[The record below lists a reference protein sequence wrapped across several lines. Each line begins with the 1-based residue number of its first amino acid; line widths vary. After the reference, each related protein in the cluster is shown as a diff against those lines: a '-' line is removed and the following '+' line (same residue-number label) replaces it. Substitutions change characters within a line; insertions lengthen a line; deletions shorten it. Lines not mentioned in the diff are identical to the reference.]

1 MIRLLNRASL
11 RFYLRHPWQLGLAVA
26 GISLGVGVFVGVE
39 LANDS
44 AARAFDLS
52 AALVR
57 GSTSHRLVPIGADLD
72 ETVYREIVVD
82 RNIASAAPVIEADV
96 GIAGHPGLRVPLLG
110 VDPSQE
116 GNLRS
121 FAAFTPGLV
130 GGDLTRLM
138 TEPDTVLLPAALAAE
153 LGAEPGSAL
162 TLQIAGREA
171 VVQVL
176 GVLGNLAGDA
186 QAEPPLLTDIAT
198 AQELL
203 RIPGRI
209 TRIDLRLT
217 EREAAALAATPPAG
231 TILVPAGAQRAAFDE
246 LATAFRTN
254 LTALGLLALVV
265 GTFLIYSTMSFAIL
279 QRRAT
284 LGVLRAIG
292 VTPRELLGSVLVEA
306 LVLAVVATGLGLL
319 LGRGLANGL
328 VDLVLRTIG
337 DIYFSSVVEAA
348 RPSPWIY
355 VQGAALGTAATVL
368 AALKPALD
376 AARAAPA
383 AVLRRAALERRAK
396 SGAVRAAWLAVPLLV
411 ISAAILAFGPKNL
424 VAAFGSLFTVLAAG
438 ALLTPLATVALM
450 AALDRL
456 LGRFL
461 GLPAVIAIRGV
472 AASLSRTG
480 VATAALAVAIA
491 TVNGVGLMIGSFR
504 TSLSSWLETTLT
516 ADLYVTAD
524 PATPLVA
531 DSDVLAMLQRVPG
544 VAGVSLARALVV
556 PTSVGEIS
564 VRAFRPGAR
573 GFGLTIVGGAPDA
586 ALAALGEGRG
596 VVASERLMFARSL
609 NVGDELTLPSPSGP
623 QRLPIVGAY
632 RDFNT
637 GNYAIVMA
645 LERYRASW
653 NDSTITGL
661 GVDLRDGADAAAVE
675 AAVRA
680 ALGRENGVR
689 VRSSS
694 GIEQLSLEVFDRTF
708 RITEVLRLLA
718 AVVAFLGVLSALLAI
733 ELERGHELGVLR
745 ALGFTPRDLATSLL
759 TQTGLLGLAAGLV
772 AVPLGTGLAA
782 LLVHV
787 INRRSFGWTM
797 DFAPT
802 LQPLA
807 AGLALAVGAALLAG
821 VYPSWRASRVVL
833 GTALREE

>member
-1 MIRLLNRASL
+1 MRLLNRASL

-26 GISLGVGVFVGVE
+26 GISLGVGVFVGVQ

-72 ETVYREIVVD
+72 EKVYRNIVID
-82 RNIASAAPVIEADV
+82 RDVATAAPVIEANV
-96 GIAGHPGLRVPLLG
+96 GIAAHPGLRIPLLG
-110 VDPSQE
+110 VDPTQE
-116 GNLRS
+116 RNLRS
-121 FAAFTPGLV
+121 FAAFTPGR
-130 GGDLTRLM
+130 GNGDLTRLM
-138 TEPDTVLLPAALAAE
+138 TEPGTVLVPAALAAE
-153 LGAEPGSAL
+153 LGAEPGSEL
-162 TLQIAGREA
+162 TLQIAGRET
-171 VVQVL
+171 VVHVL
-176 GVLGNLAGDA
+176 GIVGSLTTDV
-186 QAEPPLLTDIAT
+186 QAEPPLLADIAT

-203 RIPGRI
+203 GMPGRI

-217 EREAAALAATPPAG
+217 ESEAAALAAATPDG
-231 TILVPAGAQRAAFDE
+231 TILVREGAQRAAFDE

-292 VTPRELLGSVLVEA
+292 VTPRELLSSVLVEA
-306 LVLAVVATGLGLL
+306 LVLAAVATGLGLL
-319 LGRGLANGL
+319 LGRGLAAGL

-355 VQGAALGTAATVL
+355 VQGAALGTAATL
-368 AALKPALD
+368 IAALKPALD
-376 AARAAPA
+376 AARASPA
-383 AVLRRAALERRAK
+383 AVLRRATLERQAK
-396 SGAVRAAWLAVPLLV
+396 RGAVVAAWLALPLLAV
-411 ISAAILAFGPKNL
+411 SGAILAYGPKNL
-424 VAAFGSLFTVLAAG
+424 VAAFGSLFAVLAAG

-450 AALDRL
+450 AMLDRL

-461 GLPAVIAIRGV
+461 GLPAVIAVRGV
-472 AASLSRTG
+472 GASLSRTG
-480 VATAALAVAIA
+480 MATAALAVAIA

-524 PATPLVA
+524 PTTPLAA
-531 DSDVLAMLQRVPG
+531 DSDVLAMLMEVPG
-544 VAGVSLARALVV
+544 VAGVSVARALVV
-556 PTSVGEIS
+556 QSSVGEIA

-573 GFGLTIVGGAPDA
+573 GFGLTIVSGPADA
-586 ALAALGEGRG
+586 ALAALAQGRG
-596 VVASERLMFARSL
+596 VAASERLMFARHLS
-609 NVGDELTLPSPSGP
+609 VGDELTLPSPSGP

-653 NDSTITGL
+653 NDLTITGL
-661 GVDLRDGADAAAVE
+661 GVDLRGGADAAAVE
-675 AAVRA
+675 AAVRGLLGPKA
-680 ALGRENGVR
+680 AVR
-689 VRSSS
+689 IRSSS
-694 GIEQLSLEVFDRTF
+694 GIEELSLQVFDRTF
-708 RITEVLRLLA
+708 QITEVLRLLA

-733 ELERGHELGVLR
+733 ELDRGREIGVLR
-745 ALGFTPRDLATSLL
+745 AIGFAPRDLATSVL

-772 AVPLGTGLAA
+772 ALPLGTALAA

-787 INRRSFGWTM
+787 INRRSFGWSM
-797 DFAPT
+797 EFAPT
-802 LQPLA
+802 FGPLG
-807 AGLALAVGAALLAG
+807 AGLALAIGAALLAG

>member
-1 MIRLLNRASL
+1 MMGLLNRASL

-57 GSTSHRLVPIGADLD
+57 GTTSHRLVPIGADLD
-72 ETVYREIVVD
+72 ETVYREVVID
-82 RNIASAAPVIEADV
+82 RNIANAAPVVEADI

-110 VDPSQE
+110 VDPTQE

-121 FAAFTPGLV
+121 FAAFTPGRS

-138 TEPDTVLLPAALAAE
+138 TEPDTVLLPAALATE

-171 VVQVL
+171 AVQVL
-176 GVLGNLAGDA
+176 GVVGNLASDV
-186 QAEPPLLTDIAT
+186 QAEPPLLADIAT
-198 AQELL
+198 AQEL
-203 RIPGRI
+203 IGTPGRI

-217 EREAAALAATPPAG
+217 DREAAALAATPPAG
-231 TILVPAGAQRAAFDE
+231 TILVPAGAQRAAFNE

-292 VTPRELLGSVLVEA
+292 VTPRELLGSVLIEA
-306 LVLAVVATGLGLL
+306 LVLAAVATGLGLL
-319 LGRGLANGL
+319 LGRGLAAGL

-355 VQGAALGTAATVL
+355 VQGAALGTAATLL

-383 AVLRRAALERRAK
+383 TVLGRAALERRAK
-396 SGAVRAAWLAVPLLV
+396 SGSVRAAWLAVPLLG
-411 ISAAILAFGPKNL
+411 ISAAILVLGPKNL

-450 AALDRL
+450 AAIDRL
-456 LGRFL
+456 FGRFL

-472 AASLSRTG
+472 GASLSRTA

-556 PTSVGEIS
+556 PTSVGEIA

-573 GFGLTIVGGAPDA
+573 GFGLTIVRGAPDA
-586 ALAALGEGRG
+586 ALVALAEGRG
-596 VVASERLMFARSL
+596 VVASERLMFARGL

-653 NDSTITGL
+653 NDSTITGV

-675 AAVRA
+675 ADMRAV
-680 ALGRENGVR
+680 LGREAGVR
-689 VRSSS
+689 IRSSS

-733 ELERGHELGVLR
+733 ELERSHELGVLR
-745 ALGFTPRDLATSLL
+745 ALGFSPRDLATNLL

-772 AVPLGTGLAA
+772 AVPLGTCLAA

-802 LQPLA
+802 LEPLA
-807 AGLALAVGAALLAG
+807 AGLALAIGAALLAG
-821 VYPSWRASRVVL
+821 LYPSWRASRVVL
-833 GTALREE
+833 GAALREE